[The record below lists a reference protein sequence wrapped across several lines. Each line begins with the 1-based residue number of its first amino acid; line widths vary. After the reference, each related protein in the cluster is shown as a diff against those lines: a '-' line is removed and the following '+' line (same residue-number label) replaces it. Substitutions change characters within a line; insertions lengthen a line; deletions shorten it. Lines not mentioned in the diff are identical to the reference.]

1 VNIDGYT
8 PVCVTGVWSNHA
20 GSCCIT
26 QFALRDNKN
35 AVATV
40 KNLEIIHHGTWT
52 DLKLSI
58 TVLYRKSSA

>member
-26 QFALRDNKN
+26 QFALRDNEK
-35 AVATV
+35 AVASV
-40 KNLEIIHHGTWT
+40 KNLELTNHGTWT

-58 TVLYRKSSA
+58 TVLYKKDIA